1 MVIAPNKCIFWNRA
15 AYEHKTLADT
25 VSIMKSQQVD
35 EKRKLLKLWKV
46 YWSLHLFGFQ
56 SILNYWM

>member
-25 VSIMKSQQVD
+25 VSIMKSQQVCITSMKKENCSKFID
-35 EKRKLLKLWKV
+35 RYIYLAFKV
-46 YWSLHLFGFQ
+46 F
-56 SILNYWM
+56 